1 MRLIWMRCGRIGRS
15 MELRFKRVDISRT
28 FSLPLFPRKRESIN
42 PLKRL
47 DTRFH
52 GYDDICFISESPD
65 VIFRPFAKVMRTP
78 LVNPRS

>member
-28 FSLPLFPRKRESIN
+28 FSLPLFPRQRESIN

-52 GYDDICFISESPD
+52 GYDDTCFISKSPD
-65 VIFRPFAKVMRTP
+65 VVFRPFGK
-78 LVNPRS
+78 S